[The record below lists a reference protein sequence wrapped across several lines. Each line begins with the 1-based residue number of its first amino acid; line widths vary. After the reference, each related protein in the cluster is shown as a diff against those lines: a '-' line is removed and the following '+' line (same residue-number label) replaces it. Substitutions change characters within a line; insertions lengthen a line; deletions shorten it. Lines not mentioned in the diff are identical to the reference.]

1 MKWISVLFLFAGS
14 LAVAD
19 FIPPDQ
25 FGNRDCGVPEGSIVC
40 VISQTCVS
48 NTMYYELSTTF
59 QKINS
64 INVDAG
70 EPNLCVAGRSKGAIA
85 LAKLKAQAKE
95 LLEAGV
101 CKVVMDNISP

>member
-1 MKWISVLFLFAGS
+1 MKWISLFMGLVSSIAFAEVL
-14 LAVAD
+14 
-19 FIPPDQ
+19 PPDH
-25 FGNRDCGVPEGSIVC
+25 FASRDCVPETSVVC
-40 VISQTCVS
+40 VISQSCVS

-70 EPNLCVAGRSKGAIA
+70 EPGLCVAGRSRGS
-85 LAKLKAQAKE
+85 LAMGKLKTQAKE
-95 LLEAGV
+95 LLDAGV